1 MATLLNEE
9 DLASV
14 LERDLMSQYG
24 PLMGRDSLWMALG
37 YSSND
42 AFRQA
47 IFKNLVPIPVFEI
60 ENRRGRFAL
69 VKDVAKWLA
78 EKRNEESNMK

>member
-1 MATLLNEE
+1 MATFSIEE
-9 DLASV
+9 DLATI
-14 LERDLMSQYG
+14 LERDLLSLYG
-24 PLMGRDSLWMALG
+24 PLMGRDNLWMALG

-47 IFKNLVPIPVFEI
+47 VFKNLVPISVFEI
-60 ENRRGRFAL
+60 ENRRGKFAL

-78 EKRNEESNMK
+78 EKRNEEANMK

>member
-1 MATLLNEE
+1 MATLSIEE
-9 DLASV
+9 DLATI
-14 LERDLMSQYG
+14 LERDLLSQYG
-24 PLMGRDSLWMALG
+24 PLMGRDNLWMALG

-47 IFKNLVPIPVFEI
+47 VFKDLVPIPVFEI
-60 ENRRGRFAL
+60 ENRRGKFAL

-78 EKRNEESNMK
+78 EKRNEEVSMK

>member
-1 MATLLNEE
+1 MANFSNEE
-9 DLASV
+9 NLASV
-14 LERDLMSQYG
+14 LERDLMNQYG
-24 PLMGRDSLWMALG
+24 PIMGRDNLWMALG

-47 IFKNLVPIPVFEI
+47 VFKDLVPIPVFEI
-60 ENRRGRFAL
+60 ENRRGKFAL

-78 EKRNEESNMK
+78 EKRNEETNMK

>member
-1 MATLLNEE
+1 MN
-9 DLASV
+9 
-14 LERDLMSQYG
+14 QYG
-24 PLMGRDSLWMALG
+24 PIMGRDNLWMALG

-47 IFKNLVPIPVFEI
+47 VFKDLLPIPVFEI
-60 ENRRGRFAL
+60 ENRRGKFAL

-78 EKRNEESNMK
+78 EKRNEEASMK